1 MARRIAE
8 YEGREKMKHKR
19 TKRCIAVI
27 KAVHQ
32 RSGLEPEQEQ
42 AIEFVILRLKKLNR
56 LKKASNHEVYDCV
69 AEISERLVNAFCKSK
84 VEL

>member
-1 MARRIAE
+1 
-8 YEGREKMKHKR
+8 MKHKR

-84 VEL
+84 GKL